1 MEEVNMSAE
10 IKKLLSAR
18 RRRKETKPSFVRQ
31 ESWRYTRLSENWRR
45 PRGKDSKM
53 RLSVKGW
60 PKTVNIGY
68 GTPRRSRGLHP
79 SGLRP
84 ILISSRRDL
93 EKAGSPNGKILV
105 FSSRLGRRLREAL
118 AKEAS
123 SKGFIIA
130 NYERKVIEKA
140 EEG

>member
-1 MEEVNMSAE
+1 MTPEAR
-10 IKKLLSAR
+10 KLLSAR
-18 RRRKETKPSFVRQ
+18 RRRKETKPEFVRQ
-31 ESWRYTRLSENWRR
+31 ESWRYIRLSENWRR

-60 PKTVNIGY
+60 PKTVSIGY
-68 GTPRRSRGLHP
+68 GTPKPARGLHP
-79 SGLRP
+79 SGLKP
-84 ILISSRRDL
+84 VPVSSRRDL
-93 EKAGSPNGKILV
+93 ENAGSPEGKILV

-123 SKGFIIA
+123 SRGFAIA

>member
-1 MEEVNMSAE
+1 MSAE

-53 RLSVKGW
+53 RLSAKGW

>member
-1 MEEVNMSAE
+1 MSAE